1 MSKLTWDKIGER
13 LYETGTKKGV
23 SISSLKGQTRS
34 YPISERCALERFDR
48 CNRKPI
54 GSRGNGYICR

>member
-23 SISSLKGQTRS
+23 LYPASKDEKGA
-34 YPISERCALERFDR
+34 I
-48 CNRKPI
+48 RKVCL
-54 GSRGNGYICR
+54 GTV